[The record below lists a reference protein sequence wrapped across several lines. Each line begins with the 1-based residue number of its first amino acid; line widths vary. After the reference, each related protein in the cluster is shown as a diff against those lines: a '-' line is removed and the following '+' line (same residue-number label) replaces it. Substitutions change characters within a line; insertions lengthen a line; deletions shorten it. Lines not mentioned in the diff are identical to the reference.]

1 LLKDIDHDSIGY
13 RIRTARKSKEL
24 TQKEL
29 SAQVGV
35 GPNYLATVERGT
47 KTASEV
53 LLKRIALA
61 TDVTLNWLV
70 TGEGEKPT
78 ILPGAVLSE
87 KELREIITERA
98 FGMSVEE
105 AIQRGK
111 VCCVEGETLQ
121 EKYCL
126 LTQGRFTQRFFSF
139 QGCRRMPVSELDA
152 VFRDFVAEVAFS
164 NEITA
169 ERTSHTFVLTS
180 ESMMHHLCEPPRL
193 LNANTF
199 LLFIDPEKKEVMQ
212 EKAIAGHQ
220 SPKMWWRVQRAIEA
234 EKDEKSGTP

>member
-1 LLKDIDHDSIGY
+1 MLKDIDHDSIGY

-121 EKYCL
+121 VLPPYL
-126 LTQGRFTQRFFSF
+126 GRFTQRFFSF

-234 EKDEKSGTP
+234 EKDGKRGTP

>member
-1 LLKDIDHDSIGY
+1 MLKDIDHDSIGY

-111 VCCVEGETLQ
+111 VSKGRPYRRSIASLHKDDSHRGSSLSKDAGE
-121 EKYCL
+121 CL
-126 LTQGRFTQRFFSF
+126 
-139 QGCRRMPVSELDA
+139 
-152 VFRDFVAEVAFS
+152 
-164 NEITA
+164 
-169 ERTSHTFVLTS
+169 
-180 ESMMHHLCEPPRL
+180 
-193 LNANTF
+193 
-199 LLFIDPEKKEVMQ
+199 
-212 EKAIAGHQ
+212 
-220 SPKMWWRVQRAIEA
+220 
-234 EKDEKSGTP
+234 

>member
-1 LLKDIDHDSIGY
+1 MLKDIDHDSIGY

-126 LTQGRFTQRFFSF
+126 LTHGRFTQRFFSF

-152 VFRDFVAEVAFS
+152 VFRDFVVEVAFS
-164 NEITA
+164 N
-169 ERTSHTFVLTS
+169 
-180 ESMMHHLCEPPRL
+180 
-193 LNANTF
+193 
-199 LLFIDPEKKEVMQ
+199 
-212 EKAIAGHQ
+212 
-220 SPKMWWRVQRAIEA
+220 
-234 EKDEKSGTP
+234 

>member
-1 LLKDIDHDSIGY
+1 MLKDIDHDSIGY

-169 ERTSHTFVLTS
+169 ERTSHTFVL
-180 ESMMHHLCEPPRL
+180 
-193 LNANTF
+193 NTF
-199 LLFIDPEKKEVMQ
+199 LRFIDPEKKEVMQ